1 MREIDEAD
9 LIGWRYYLVFTVCSF
24 TNAILFFCLFPETKG
39 VSTLGAMQCMKL
51 TKQRTLEEMD
61 LYFKNSYWFVP
72 LAKNDRIGSK
82 DRERDLAMGE

>member
-1 MREIDEAD
+1 
-9 LIGWRYYLVFTVCSF
+9 
-24 TNAILFFCLFPETKG
+24 
-39 VSTLGAMQCMKL
+39 
-51 TKQRTLEEMD
+51 MD